1 MANEPG
7 ETSLREQLAA
17 QYRRVERIGLNELSS
32 GNLSVRLGDKMLISP
47 SGATADSIA
56 AANIVEVSLHGDW
69 QGPHKPSSE
78 WRMHAAIYSRH
89 AAARA
94 VVHTHSDHCVALA
107 SHGMALPGFHYLVG
121 TFGGDDVP
129 CVPYSTFGTSQLATD
144 AAVALTHRTACLLGN
159 HGMIAR
165 GQSLEEAVEHAHRL
179 EILCRQ
185 YLLARQIG
193 EPTHLTPAEWEE
205 FFRQFRGS
213 GYGQAT

>member
-1 MANEPG
+1 MANEPD

-17 QYRRVERIGLNELSS
+17 QYRHVERIGLNQLSS
-32 GNLSVRLGDKMLISP
+32 GNLSVRWGEKMLISA

-56 AANIVEVSLHGDW
+56 ADNVVEVSLRGAW
-69 QGPHKPSSE
+69 QGRLKPSSE

-89 AAARA
+89 AAAQA

-107 SHGMALPGFHYLVG
+107 SHGRALPGFHYLVG

-129 CVPYSTFGTSQLATD
+129 CVPYSTFGTTQLADD
-144 AAVALTHRTACLLGN
+144 AAAALTHRTACLLAN

-165 GQSLEEAVEHAHRL
+165 GRSLQEAVEHAHRL

-185 YLLARQIG
+185 YLLARQLG
-193 EPTHLTPAEWEE
+193 EPAHLTAAEWEE
-205 FFRQFRGS
+205 FFKQLRGS
-213 GYGQAT
+213 GYGQAP